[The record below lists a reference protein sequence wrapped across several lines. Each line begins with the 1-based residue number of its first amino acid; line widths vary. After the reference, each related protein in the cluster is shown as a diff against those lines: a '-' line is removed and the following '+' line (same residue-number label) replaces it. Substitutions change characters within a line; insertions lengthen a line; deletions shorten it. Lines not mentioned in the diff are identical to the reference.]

1 MARPVMIFSQSAGFK
16 VGDGMPLHV
25 MRVFCKGKYILKSA
39 RRLVIGFRDNII
51 ARAKLKFGG
60 IFLASFG

>member
-1 MARPVMIFSQSAGFK
+1 MECRCTLWEYFAK
-16 VGDGMPLHV
+16 
-25 MRVFCKGKYILKSA
+25 KKYILKSA

>member
-1 MARPVMIFSQSAGFK
+1 MIFRKALGSK
-16 VGDGMPLHV
+16 RV
-25 MRVFCKGKYILKSA
+25 MECRCTLCEYFAKKKYILKSA